1 MPGASSSSSAA
12 PAPVH
17 ILKAHAFTAQVL
29 DSAGKPMQFYGVVQ
43 EKNFVQAFIE
53 ATDGEQFSLKLDT
66 ADRPSNWPIAIKD
79 RNISKTEA
87 QSLMFSKATVTDEE
101 KDSIRDPAEVAL
113 LGEIHIEI
121 KKVTSTRPCQT
132 DRFSESPIG
141 PQKAIYEKAKKVGSV
156 QFGTGP
162 TFNKTINSRHVV
174 PTYDNSFTP
183 IDFKIHCAT
192 RVGLQLRNFI
202 PKDEDESK
210 PKQKKKRTR
219 EEEEEDAAEAERL
232 QKKLEEIRRRQRG
245 EEQEEEDEG
254 SADPHDSSLP
264 ADGIAM
270 GVKKERTK
278 FDFSAGGTPVDPFDL
293 TYLSD

>member
-1 MPGASSSSSAA
+1 
-12 PAPVH
+12 
-17 ILKAHAFTAQVL
+17 
-29 DSAGKPMQFYGVVQ
+29 
-43 EKNFVQAFIE
+43 
-53 ATDGEQFSLKLDT
+53 
-66 ADRPSNWPIAIKD
+66 
-79 RNISKTEA
+79 
-87 QSLMFSKATVTDEE
+87 MFSKATVTDEE